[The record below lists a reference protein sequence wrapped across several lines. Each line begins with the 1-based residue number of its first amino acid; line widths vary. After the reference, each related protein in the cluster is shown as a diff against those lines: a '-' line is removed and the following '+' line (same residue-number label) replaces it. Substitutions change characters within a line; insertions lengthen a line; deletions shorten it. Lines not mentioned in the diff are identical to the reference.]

1 MKQAYNEIW
10 SWVNSWDHYTFL
22 VKCPP
27 TLLLANINTYFPL
40 RAKCWLRG
48 GVGGHFP
55 SNLWW
60 VEHTTWKRVACLIF
74 HCWSQ
79 ASASFATAARFR
91 IVTQSR
97 TCLHSIATSWIA
109 LRKLAPRRVTTI
121 DCCITKKGKSVSMLT
136 YTFKVILRFCLNS
149 SSLPLRER
157 KDVSPA
163 QDRAKIITKYTQL
176 SFPIL
181 RTLKKRFV
189 FGNLTMFDF
198 ILQSIFIF
206 TFERQRYALIVQI

>member
-10 SWVNSWDHYTFL
+10 SWVNSWDHYSFL
-22 VKCPP
+22 VKYPP

-40 RAKCWLRG
+40 MEKCWLRG

-55 SNLWW
+55 SNVWW

-121 DCCITKKGKSVSMLT
+121 DCCRTKKGKSVSMLT

-157 KDVSPA
+157 TYVSPA

-181 RTLKKRFV
+181 RTLKKDSFLVIWRC
-189 FGNLTMFDF
+189 LTLYYSLFSSLLLNAKGMH
-198 ILQSIFIF
+198 S
-206 TFERQRYALIVQI
+206 

>member
-1 MKQAYNEIW
+1 MIIIRFWW
-10 SWVNSWDHYTFL
+10 SAHLPSPKPILTLSSHLGQNVGLWVG
-22 VKCPP
+22 
-27 TLLLANINTYFPL
+27 
-40 RAKCWLRG
+40 WLWVLGLMFRL
-48 GVGGHFP
+48 GGHFP
-55 SNLWW
+55 SNLWR

-74 HCWSQ
+74 HRWSQ

-121 DCCITKKGKSVSMLT
+121 DCCRTKKGKSVSMLT

-157 KDVSPA
+157 TYVSAA

-181 RTLKKRFV
+181 RTLKERFV

-206 TFERQRYALIVQI
+206 TFERQRYALTVKI